1 MVANWT
7 NGDRTN
13 GNRANDTGVNGNRAN
28 DTAVNGN
35 RANDIGV
42 NGNRAN
48 DKAENEKCSKATLN
62 RVEKMSPVLI
72 SAVPSTARVGP

>member
-13 GNRANDTGVNGNRAN
+13 GNRAND
-28 DTAVNGN
+28 
-35 RANDIGV
+35 IGV
-42 NGNRAN
+42 NGNREN
-48 DKAENEKCSKATLN
+48 DTAENEKCSKATLN

-72 SAVPSTARVGP
+72 SAVPSTARVGH

>member
-7 NGDRTN
+7 NGDRT
-13 GNRANDTGVNGNRAN
+13 NGNRAN

-42 NGNRAN
+42 NGNREN

>member
-13 GNRANDTGVNGNRAN
+13 GK
-28 DTAVNGN
+28 

-42 NGNRAN
+42 NGKRAN

>member
-7 NGDRTN
+7 NGDRTY
-13 GNRANDTGVNGNRAN
+13 GNRAN

-42 NGNRAN
+42 NGKRAN